1 MKTHSGKTSAGFTL
15 VELIIIIGIITIL
28 ATVAI
33 PQLGPMLSS
42 SRTTAQY
49 NQIITT
55 LNLARSEAVKRNQR
69 IRLCAGSTDSCTNT
83 DWEDGWVVLAPNT
96 SGNDTILQA
105 IEPLSPGYTLRL
117 SESSSATQLEYRANG
132 TLGNTIGT
140 FTLCD
145 DTGQASRAKAV
156 NLNLMGQPGRA
167 RDTDGDGTVEDVKE
181 NNVGCP

>member
-1 MKTHSGKTSAGFTL
+1 MKTYPEKPVAGFTL
-15 VELIIIIGIITIL
+15 IELIITIGILTIL

-33 PQLGPMLSS
+33 PQLGTMLSS

-69 IRLCAGSTDSCTNT
+69 IRLCAGSTATCTNT
-83 DWEDGWVVLAPNT
+83 DWEDGWVILDAD
-96 SGNDTILQA
+96 DTILQA
-105 IEPLSPGYTLRL
+105 VDALSPGYTLRL

-132 TLGNTIGT
+132 TLGNTTGT

-145 DTGQASRAKAV
+145 DTGRASRAKAV
-156 NLNLMGQPGRA
+156 NLNLMGQPSGA
-167 RDTDGDGTVEDVKE
+167 RDTNDDGTVEDVTG
-181 NNVGCP
+181 NNVVCP